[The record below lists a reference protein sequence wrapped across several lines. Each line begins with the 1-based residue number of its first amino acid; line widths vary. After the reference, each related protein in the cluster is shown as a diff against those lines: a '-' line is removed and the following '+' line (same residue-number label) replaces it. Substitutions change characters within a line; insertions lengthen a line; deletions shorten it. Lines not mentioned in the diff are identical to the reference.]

1 MVDAKTRNS
10 VLRQLATLSKMSA
23 DELRE
28 KWKDLYGC
36 EPPNYRSTFLVKR
49 LTYRIQELFY
59 GGLSDT
65 AKAKLEQLA
74 TIDSLCVQEAKM
86 ALDKRPK
93 TTAIFPGT
101 RFIREWNG
109 KRHEV
114 IARGKGFEYD
124 GRMFRSL
131 TAVAVHITGVKR
143 SGNHFFG
150 LPPNHIEK

>member
-10 VLRQLATLSKMSA
+10 VLRQLAALSKMSA
-23 DELRE
+23 EELRE

-49 LTYRIQELFY
+49 LAYRIQELFY
-59 GGLSDT
+59 GGLSDD
-65 AKAKLEQLA
+65 AQRKLEQLA
-74 TIDSLCVQEAKM
+74 TVDSLCIPEAKK
-86 ALDKRPK
+86 AADERVKGK
-93 TTAIFPGT
+93 GIFPGT

-114 IARGKGFEYD
+114 IARENGFEYD

-150 LPPNHIEK
+150 LPPNHREK